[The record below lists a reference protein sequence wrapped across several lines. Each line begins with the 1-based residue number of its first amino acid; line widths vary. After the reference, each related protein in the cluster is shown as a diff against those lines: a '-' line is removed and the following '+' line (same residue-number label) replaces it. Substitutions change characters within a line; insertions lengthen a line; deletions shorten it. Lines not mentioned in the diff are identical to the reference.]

1 MIFSLLKCVFRFA
14 LYFLLVFLVLPFIP
28 LSLDFE
34 PVAYKVDLPEFK
46 GPLAV
51 NKALD
56 KVEYLLQNQ
65 IVGPESFEVREGS
78 IYTGIIGGQ
87 LIKITG
93 KKITPVAKFGKKCE
107 GQWEESICGRPLGMR
122 FDKAGKL
129 YVLDAY
135 YGLHVVDVKTGSVVP
150 LVPNGIDLDGR
161 PLLFPNDL
169 VLDNDGAVYFTE
181 TSTKWPLNKIIYSI
195 MEHEN
200 SGRLLKYDPKTRQT
214 YVVLEDLHCP
224 NGIELSHDGESVLF
238 SELTQRRVLRY
249 YVKGAHKGDL
259 EVFVDNLPGEV
270 DNLRRS
276 KSGGYWLAFAS
287 GRSRGNL
294 TVGDHLGPYPL
305 VRKATVR
312 LLHLLGSLLKYT
324 ATYFDWV
331 PLKDVAARI
340 DNGWI
345 LYETLPKYGLIVE
358 VDARGNILR
367 SLHSPGKKIGF
378 ISEVLEHDGYLYL
391 GSFRNPFIGRVKA

>member
-1 MIFSLLKCVFRFA
+1 
-14 LYFLLVFLVLPFIP
+14 
-28 LSLDFE
+28 
-34 PVAYKVDLPEFK
+34 
-46 GPLAV
+46 
-51 NKALD
+51 
-56 KVEYLLQNQ
+56 
-65 IVGPESFEVREGS
+65 
-78 IYTGIIGGQ
+78 
-87 LIKITG
+87 
-93 KKITPVAKFGKKCE
+93 
-107 GQWEESICGRPLGMR
+107 
-122 FDKAGKL
+122 
-129 YVLDAY
+129 
-135 YGLHVVDVKTGSVVP
+135 GSVVP
-150 LVPNGIDLDGR
+150 LVPNGVDLDGR

-238 SELTQRRVLRY
+238 SELTLRRVLRY

-287 GRSRGNL
+287 GRSQGNL

-312 LLHLLGSLLKYT
+312 LLHLLGSLLKYA
-324 ATYFDWV
+324 ATYFNWV

-345 LYETLPKYGLIVE
+345 LYETLPKYGLVVE
-358 VDARGNILR
+358 VDARGNVLR
-367 SLHSPGKKIGF
+367 SLHSPGKKISF

-391 GSFRNPFIGRVKA
+391 GSFRNPFVGRVKA